1 MIRTEPHRTYAV
13 NPTYTYFITDST
25 PVDSTSQPPLAALTL
40 SDCPNICDRYR
51 LDVAGVLQPQVF
63 VTDVPATQ
71 GGLISTS
78 QASYDE
84 SSFTVSYRGLMP
96 VSYRT
101 NCVYYFNAFTISM
114 VYLKIIPTT
123 FADLV
128 YVIGDPLAS
137 YRLTAFS
144 LNHPAYAA
152 NPRFTIVYEL
162 IDARTGLAPIA
173 PVTEFLLNLDNT
185 LRTFDLQTYGVSV
198 WVGTYDFKWRAKFA
212 DYNPSY

>member
-1 MIRTEPHRTYAV
+1 
-13 NPTYTYFITDST
+13 
-25 PVDSTSQPPLAALTL
+25 
-40 SDCPNICDRYR
+40 
-51 LDVAGVLQPQVF
+51 
-63 VTDVPATQ
+63 
-71 GGLISTS
+71 
-78 QASYDE
+78 
-84 SSFTVSYRGLMP
+84 
-96 VSYRT
+96 
-101 NCVYYFNAFTISM
+101 VYYFNAFTISM

-144 LNHPAYAA
+144 LNHQAYAA

-185 LRTFDLQTYGVSV
+185 LRTFDLQTYEVSV